1 MLYTTPHI
9 KTTSSCKNYQTNF
22 DLNHK
27 TKTNM
32 LFIIYLLPLLSA
44 DRIGHNR
51 LENAIDGHFRARKT
65 PSQISDVKFQ
75 IFMQLMNQPEKRF
88 NYNLAKSFLQN
99 HQKVPFVRNRRL
111 MRISA
116 LHLYHSWVIVFF
128 SCSLCPIFRIFRF
141 LLTALYIRS
150 ERNVKGLEGLRKS
163 KKFVKLHTT
172 GYYACP

>member
-51 LENAIDGHFRARKT
+51 LENAIDGHIRARKT

-116 LHLYHSWVIVFF
+116 LHLYHS
-128 SCSLCPIFRIFRF
+128 
-141 LLTALYIRS
+141 
-150 ERNVKGLEGLRKS
+150 
-163 KKFVKLHTT
+163 
-172 GYYACP
+172 